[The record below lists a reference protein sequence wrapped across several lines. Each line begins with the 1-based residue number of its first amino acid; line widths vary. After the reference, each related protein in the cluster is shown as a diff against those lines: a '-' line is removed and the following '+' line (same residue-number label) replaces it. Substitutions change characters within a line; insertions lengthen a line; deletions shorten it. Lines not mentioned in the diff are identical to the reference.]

1 MVSSEAKNGF
11 NCVSC
16 GTFHRDEASC
26 GCRSPTPESPRKGEG
41 RGLGN
46 PQVWGE
52 LCYEGSA
59 SQTHGRPTSSAFCA
73 ASCACSHAAGSVS
86 VTPRATTS
94 RPSLIPATLF
104 AVWHNAEF
112 NVFHQLVPRNDYQG
126 GTRTLCTVPHS
137 EHMNA
142 RSPGSRPRGE
152 MSAT

>member
-1 MVSSEAKNGF
+1 VSFANTRIPPERENGG
-11 NCVSC
+11 VS
-16 GTFHRDEASC
+16 GTLRY
-26 GCRSPTPESPRKGEG
+26 GRIML
-41 RGLGN
+41 RGLRFANSRAANQLRFSRRFMRLLTRSGFCVGN
-46 PQVWGE
+46 
-52 LCYEGSA
+52 
-59 SQTHGRPTSSAFCA
+59 T
-73 ASCACSHAAGSVS
+73 ACNNLAGVLDDF
-86 VTPRATTS
+86 P
-94 RPSLIPATLF
+94 IPATLF